1 MRFGEDG
8 IGLLPLNSYSIR
20 NFLCSSSSPP
30 TLWYLYLLT
39 IVISSNRTTFHS
51 LTFCSH
57 LGVGHTR
64 NGLHPRFV
72 ALATEKQLKPAK
84 VSSFFSKRFLSTAS
98 FHVFCEGLELELLL
112 NLIVVTL
119 MPVVDTYVRTVLVV
133 LARY

>member
-1 MRFGEDG
+1 MV
-8 IGLLPLNSYSIR
+8 S
-20 NFLCSSSSPP
+20 FLSTVTVSATLFAPPRVLRPCGTCTSS
-30 TLWYLYLLT
+30 TRVNY
-39 IVISSNRTTFHS
+39 SNRTTFHS
-51 LTFCSH
+51 LTFCSY

-64 NGLHPRFV
+64 NGLHPRF

-84 VSSFFSKRFLSTAS
+84 VSSLFSKRFLSTAA